1 MTGLI
6 QTRERRQTNMSTHPQ
21 MLAEAAVLALDGK
34 NAHDI
39 RLLKTTDVTVLADY
53 FVICTASSTTQIKTL
68 ADAVEAALEA
78 LGEQK
83 LHREGYRSGSWVLLD
98 FGCVV
103 IHLFMEEARQF
114 YNLER
119 LWADAE
125 EVDIA
130 PILAQAQTQ
139 PQEEQR

>member
-1 MTGLI
+1 MMIMMTPKEI
-6 QTRERRQTNMSTHPQ
+6 
-21 MLAEAAVLALDGK
+21 AEAAVKALDSK

-39 RLLKTTDVTVLADY
+39 KLLRTSDVTVLADY
-53 FVICTASSTTQIKTL
+53 FVICTATSTTQIKTL
-68 ADAVEAALEA
+68 ADATEAALEE
-78 LGEQK
+78 LGENK

-103 IHLFMEEARQF
+103 VHLFMDEARKF

-125 EVDIA
+125 EIDLSA
-130 PILAQAQTQ
+130 LLGPDA
-139 PQEEQR
+139 

>member
-1 MTGLI
+1 MNTP
-6 QTRERRQTNMSTHPQ
+6 REI
-21 MLAEAAVLALDGK
+21 AEAAVRALDGK
-34 NAHDI
+34 KAQDI

-53 FVICTASSTTQIKTL
+53 FVICTAASTTQIKTL

-78 LGEQK
+78 LGEEK

-103 IHLFMEEARQF
+103 VHLFMEEARAF

-125 EVDIA
+125 EID
-130 PILAQAQTQ
+130 LAGVLG
-139 PQEEQR
+139 EDSLKWER